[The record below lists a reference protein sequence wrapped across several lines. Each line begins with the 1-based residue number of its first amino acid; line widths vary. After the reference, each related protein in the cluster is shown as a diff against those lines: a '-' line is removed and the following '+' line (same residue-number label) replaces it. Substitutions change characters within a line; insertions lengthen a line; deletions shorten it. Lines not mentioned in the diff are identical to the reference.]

1 MGDQIELV
9 RNGGNHRDSDVQRHH
24 LRPQLSKQSTLG
36 PGPHE
41 ITLGTD
47 QDPYNKEE
55 LVNTLKGREL
65 GFFVIFYIFAVMCI
79 VMAFEFFKPII
90 FTDNYPN

>member
-9 RNGGNHRDSDVQRHH
+9 RNGGNSSEQRPP
-24 LRPQLSKQSTLG
+24 LKAQLSRQTTLG
-36 PGPHE
+36 TGHE

-65 GFFVIFYIFAVMCI
+65 GLFVVFYICAVMFI
-79 VMAFEFFKPII
+79 VMTFEFFKPIF
-90 FTDNYPN
+90 FTNNYPN

>member
-1 MGDQIELV
+1 MGSDKENGNLV
-9 RNGGNHRDSDVQRHH
+9 Q
-24 LRPQLSKQSTLG
+24 KMK
-36 PGPHE
+36 

>member
-1 MGDQIELV
+1 MADHIEMV
-9 RNGGNHRDSDVQRHH
+9 RNGGNHGEETHGKMP
-24 LRPQLSKQSTLG
+24 LRAQLSRQTTIG
-36 PGPHE
+36 TNHGE

-90 FTDNYPN
+90 FTDNYAN

>member
-1 MGDQIELV
+1 MNAA
-9 RNGGNHRDSDVQRHH
+9 R
-24 LRPQLSKQSTLG
+24 RPTQ
-36 PGPHE
+36 

-65 GFFVIFYIFAVMCI
+65 GFFVIFYIFAVACI
-79 VMAFEFFKPII
+79 VMAFEFLKPSL
-90 FTDNYPN
+90 FMREESVNATRYDD

>member
-9 RNGGNHRDSDVQRHH
+9 RNGGNHGEDGA
-24 LRPQLSKQSTLG
+24 RPPLKAQLSRQTTMG
-36 PGPHE
+36 TGHE
-41 ITLGTD
+41 FTLGTD

-65 GFFVIFYIFAVMCI
+65 GFFVLFYIFAVMCI

>member
-1 MGDQIELV
+1 MADQIELV
-9 RNGGNHRDSDVQRHH
+9 RNGGGNSSSTES
-24 LRPQLSKQSTLG
+24 RPPLKAQLSRQTTLG
-36 PGPHE
+36 TGHE

-65 GFFVIFYIFAVMCI
+65 GLFVVFYICAVLFI
-79 VMAFEFFKPII
+79 VMTFEFFKPIF
-90 FTDNYPN
+90 FTNNYPN

>member
-1 MGDQIELV
+1 M
-9 RNGGNHRDSDVQRHH
+9 VQQDPHKSR
-24 LRPQLSKQSTLG
+24 RPTQ
-36 PGPHE
+36 

-65 GFFVIFYIFAVMCI
+65 GLFVVFYICAVLFI
-79 VMAFEFFKPII
+79 VMTFEFFKPIF
-90 FTDNYPN
+90 FTNNYPN